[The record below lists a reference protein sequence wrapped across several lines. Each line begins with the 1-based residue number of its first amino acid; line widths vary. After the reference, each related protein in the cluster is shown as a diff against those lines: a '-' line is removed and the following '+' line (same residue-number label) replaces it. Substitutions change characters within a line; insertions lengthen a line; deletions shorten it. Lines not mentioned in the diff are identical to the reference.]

1 MTTAILLARM
11 GSTRLP
17 GKAMLPLAGKPML
30 QFLADRVGAARAVD
44 RVAIATSTAPEDDA
58 LATLAAELGLE
69 CHRGSAD
76 DVLGRLLAAAQAS
89 GDEQIIEVLGDNA
102 MVHADL
108 IDDVFERF
116 GADRLDYAASL
127 TNEYPHA
134 AAGLRRF
141 ALGVRVQV
149 LSVDALTRCAG
160 RAKGA
165 RYREHTSAYLAEHP
179 DAFAVGFVEA
189 SGRWEALNRPELN
202 LAVNYAENLELLRE
216 LVGEDRDPR
225 LPDLPELVRRYD
237 KRPEL
242 HAWMGP
248 QPAQSTQCTQS
259 TGGNAR

>member
-1 MTTAILLARM
+1 VL
-11 GSTRLP
+11 
-17 GKAMLPLAGKPML
+17 
-30 QFLADRVGAARAVD
+30 
-44 RVAIATSTAPEDDA
+44 VAIATRSTARACGGEN
-58 LATLAAELGLE
+58 
-69 CHRGSAD
+69 
-76 DVLGRLLAAAQAS
+76 
-89 GDEQIIEVLGDNA
+89 IIEVLGDNA

-116 GADRLDYAASL
+116 ASDRLDYAASL

-134 AAGLRRF
+134 PAGLRRF

-149 LSVDALTRCAG
+149 LSVEALARCAE
-160 RAKGA
+160 RAEGA

-179 DAFAVGFVEA
+179 EAFAVGFVEA

-202 LAVNYAENLELLRE
+202 LAVNHAENLELLRE

-225 LPDLPELVRRYD
+225 RPDLPELVRRYD

-248 QPAQSTQCTQS
+248 QPTLSAERNS
-259 TGGNAR
+259 R